1 MLEFDVDDED
11 NDMVDMVMAAEVA
24 ETNDMAT
31 GVATLDWCSDDV
43 ASLLDVELTWIS
55 PADVVLMWQQ

>member
-11 NDMVDMVMAAEVA
+11 NDMVDMVMAAEVV

-31 GVATLDWCSDDV
+31 GVATLD
-43 ASLLDVELTWIS
+43 
-55 PADVVLMWQQ
+55 

>member
-1 MLEFDVDDED
+1 
-11 NDMVDMVMAAEVA
+11 MVDMVMAAEVA